1 MKKTYLVLTTVAFS
15 AIFSIKSSGQSAIV
29 SAGSSASN
37 SSGSVSGSV
46 GQLGYTYQ
54 SNASGSVDAGVQKA
68 YEIFIVE
75 GVEETA
81 LNLKIQA
88 YPNPTTDLLQLQIDG
103 NSPGDFT
110 YQLSDLNG
118 NLLYSAR
125 ALSNITTL
133 DMRAY
138 SASIYFLTIKSTSTK
153 TKTFKIVKH

>member
-1 MKKTYLVLTTVAFS
+1 MKKTYLVFTTVAFS
-15 AIFSIKSSGQSAIV
+15 AIFSVKSYGQSAIV
-29 SAGSSASN
+29 SAGSSVTN

-54 SNASGSVDAGVQKA
+54 SNTSGSVDAGVQKA

-75 GVEETA
+75 GVEETT

-103 NSPGDFT
+103 NSPADFI

-118 NLLYSAR
+118 NLLLSAR
-125 ALSNITTL
+125 AQSNITTL
-133 DMRAY
+133 DMRPY
-138 SASIYFLTIKSTSTK
+138 SASIYFLTIKSASSK